1 MANATV
7 AQAVNRQTVALALQE
22 ARKQAAEHQAWL
34 NAINKAALYLSAEQW
49 AFDGET
55 LVIMSATTDDARYL
69 VTVKHCECRAFKR
82 GIPCWHRAAVRLLE
96 KTAEMDQ
103 EPHSGGA
110 WYKGAYYT
118 PEQIEASRHARENQ
132 PSMAELTAAVDELVA

>member
-34 NAINKAALYLSAEQW
+34 NAINKAALYLAAEQW

-69 VTVKHCECRAFKR
+69 VTTKCCECKAFKR
-82 GIPCWHRAAVRLLE
+82 GIPCWHRAAARLLC
-96 KTAEMDQ
+96 KTAEMDL
-103 EPHSGGA
+103 ELPNAGA
-110 WYKGAYYT
+110 WYKGTYYT
-118 PEQIEASRHARENQ
+118 PEQIEASRQARE
-132 PSMAELTAAVDELVA
+132 AAVEELVA

>member
-96 KTAEMDQ
+96 KTAEV
-103 EPHSGGA
+103 EPAPTGA
-110 WYKGAYYT
+110 WYKGSYYT
-118 PEQIEASRHARENQ
+118 AEALEASRKAREAGA
-132 PSMAELTAAVDELVA
+132 PTMTELQAAVDELVS

>member
-118 PEQIEASRHARENQ
+118 PEQIEVSRQARE
-132 PSMAELTAAVDELVA
+132 AAVEELVA

>member
-22 ARKQAAEHQAWL
+22 ARKQAGEHQAWL
-34 NAINKAALYLSAEQW
+34 NAINKAALYLAAEQW

-82 GIPCWHRAAVRLLE
+82 GIPCWHRAAARLLC
-96 KTAEMDQ
+96 KTAEV
-103 EPHSGGA
+103 EPAPTGA
-110 WYKGAYYT
+110 WYKGTYYT
-118 PEQIEASRHARENQ
+118 PEQIEASRQARE
-132 PSMAELTAAVDELVA
+132 AAVDELVA

>member
-7 AQAVNRQTVALALQE
+7 AQAVNRQTVALQE

-96 KTAEMDQ
+96 KTAEV
-103 EPHSGGA
+103 ELAPTGA
-110 WYKGAYYT
+110 WYKGSYYSAASL
-118 PEQIEASRHARENQ
+118 EASRHARESL
-132 PSMAELTAAVDELVA
+132 PSMADLQADVDELVA

>member
-1 MANATV
+1 MANATI

-34 NAINKAALYLSAEQW
+34 NAINKAALYLAAEQW

-82 GIPCWHRAAVRLLE
+82 GIPCWHRAAARLLC
-96 KTAEMDQ
+96 KTAEMYQ
-103 EPHSGGA
+103 EAHSA
-110 WYKGAYYT
+110 SWYKGAYYT
-118 PEQIEASRHARENQ
+118 PEQIEVSRQARE
-132 PSMAELTAAVDELVA
+132 AAVEELVA